1 MIYLFSSLLY
11 LLLLLLLLQPLAKE
25 LGIKVVPTFKIL
37 KGGKVVKEVTGAKI
51 DELAQAIDTVKS
63 DWQRKQVMQL
73 ASVDDEWMSPRPAF
87 CGTARLLDTYVRT
100 HQQLMMDDG
109 NGKYTVNDSYM
120 HAWTAMLASSP
131 L

>member
-63 DWQRKQVMQL
+63 D
-73 ASVDDEWMSPRPAF
+73 
-87 CGTARLLDTYVRT
+87 
-100 HQQLMMDDG
+100 
-109 NGKYTVNDSYM
+109 
-120 HAWTAMLASSP
+120 
-131 L
+131 